1 MPYLAELHIDR
12 ALTDFSVAY
21 MNDEYI
27 ADTVA
32 PLLPVDK
39 RSDKYFVYNRDA
51 FLRASALDSNGRPT
65 SIRRPGTEAVLSD
78 FAISSTSYYADE
90 YARKQL
96 VPYAN
101 IQYADA
107 PLQPQLDATI
117 QITEQLKIDNEIQ
130 VANMVGKISN
140 YASTNTTTLTTGS
153 TGTSW
158 AQYASANS
166 NPFLNI
172 EQAIIAVRKGALKQA
187 NAMVLTIDTAQY
199 LVDHPV
205 YKDWQKYTSTDG
217 LTYAGVAKNI
227 RGLDVQVGVQQYTNT
242 AEQAPPANNATTSDV
257 WVDSGG
263 NAMAMI
269 YYRNSG
275 AGPRTITAFRTFDA
289 PNQESNVRGFEI
301 KVYPWEILKSVYV
314 EGQVTRAY
322 ANIAINGSAQQIGAY
337 LIASA
342 TV

>member
-1 MPYLAELHIDR
+1 MPYLSELHIDR

-21 MNDEYI
+21 MNEDYI
-27 ADTVA
+27 GDTVA

-65 SIRRPGTEAVLSD
+65 SVRRPGTEAVLSD
-78 FAISSTSYYADE
+78 FALSSTSYYADE

-101 IQYADA
+101 MQYADQ
-107 PLQPQLDATI
+107 PLQPQIDATI

-130 VANMVGKISN
+130 VANMVGKISS
-140 YASTNTTTLTTGS
+140 YASTNTATLTTGS

-158 AQYASANS
+158 ASYTSANS

-172 EQAIIAVRKGALKQA
+172 EQAIIAVRKGVMKTA
-187 NAMVLTIDTAQY
+187 NALLMTIDTAQY
-199 LVDHPV
+199 LLDHPT

-217 LTYAGVAKNI
+217 VTVGGVAKNI
-227 RGLDVQVGVQQYTNT
+227 RGLDVQVGVQQYTST
-242 AEQAPPANNATTSDV
+242 AEQAPPANNATTGDV

-263 NAMAMI
+263 NAMALI
-269 YYRNSG
+269 YYRNG
-275 AGPRTITAFRTFDA
+275 TVGPRTISSFRTFDA
-289 PNQESNVRGFEI
+289 PNEESNVRGFVI
-301 KVYPWEILKSVYV
+301 KVYPWEVLSGVYV
-314 EGQVTRAY
+314 EGRVTRAY
-322 ANIAINGSAQQIGAY
+322 QSISVNGSNQQIGAY

-342 TV
+342 VV